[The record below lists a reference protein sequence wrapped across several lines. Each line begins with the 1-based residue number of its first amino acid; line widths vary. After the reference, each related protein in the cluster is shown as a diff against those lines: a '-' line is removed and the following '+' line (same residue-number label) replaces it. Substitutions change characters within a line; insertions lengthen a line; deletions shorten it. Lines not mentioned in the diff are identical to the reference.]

1 MFLNPSTHLEIFRQ
15 RQEELLAALECR
27 RMARS
32 GFRSGDANGR
42 RARRGLSPRGVWS
55 STKGEAM
62 TRHTRRRFGTV
73 VLSPVAALAAWALM
87 RLMGIDLVVSVGDGT
102 VGPTDVF
109 AAALLGALGGWA
121 VVRLLERT
129 SRYPRRL
136 WSFLGSTALAVSVI
150 GPMWFSD
157 GTSSIALIALHF
169 VVAIIVIGGFG
180 RTLAVRARTT
190 QPATGWEA

>member
-27 RMARS
+27 RMAQS
-32 GFRSGDANGR
+32 GFRSDEANGR

-62 TRHTRRRFGTV
+62 TRHTRRRIGTV

-87 RLMGIDLVVSVGDGT
+87 RLMEIDLVVSVGDGT

-121 VVRLLERT
+121 VVRPLERT

-157 GTSSIALIALHF
+157 GASSVALIALHF

-180 RTLAVRARTT
+180 GTLAVRARAT
-190 QPATGWEA
+190 QPAPG

>member
-1 MFLNPSTHLEIFRQ
+1 MTH
-15 RQEELLAALECR
+15 
-27 RMARS
+27 
-32 GFRSGDANGR
+32 N
-42 RARRGLSPRGVWS
+42 
-55 STKGEAM
+55 
-62 TRHTRRRFGTV
+62 TRRRIGTV

-109 AAALLGALGGWA
+109 AAALLGALGGYA

-136 WSFLGSTALAVSVI
+136 WSFLGPTALAVSVI

-157 GTSSIALIALHF
+157 GTSSVALIALHF
-169 VVAIIVIGGFG
+169 VVAVIVIGGFG
-180 RTLAVRARTT
+180 GTLAERAGTT
-190 QPATGWEA
+190 QPATG